1 MTWKVRHEG
10 SPRSVDDLTPEQV
23 AEGLRDGLW
32 EPTDEVMGP
41 DDPDWVPIESHPLL
55 EEAAADV
62 EPPPAPEH
70 DDETRLD
77 MNALI
82 DVTLVLLVFFI
93 LTTTYATLQ
102 ARLEAPTVSRDKDTG
117 VVVLTKKQVDNQM
130 ILVSATMQDGEP
142 VIRVE
147 DKVVEPE
154 RLTAELRKFVRDTG
168 KTVLL
173 LKHDDDVPHDTV
185 VKIID
190 AAKGAGMDSVK
201 QLLPDRGRPRK
212 K

>member
-10 SPRSVDDLTPEQV
+10 SPRSVDDLTLEQV

-41 DDPDWVPIESHPLL
+41 DDPDWVPIEGHPLL
-55 EEAAADV
+55 AEAAADV

-102 ARLEAPTVSRDKDTG
+102 SRLEASVSRDKDTG
-117 VVVLTKKQVDNQM
+117 VVVVTPEQLEKQM
-130 ILVSATMQDGEP
+130 ILVSATMKDGEP

-147 DKVVEPE
+147 DKVVEPY
-154 RLTAELRKFVRDTG
+154 RLTAELRKFVHDTG
-168 KTVLL
+168 KTILL
-173 LKHDDDVPHDTV
+173 VKHDDDVPHDTV

-190 AAKGAGMDSVK
+190 AGKGAGMDSVK
-201 QLLPDRGRPRK
+201 QLVPGRGRPRK